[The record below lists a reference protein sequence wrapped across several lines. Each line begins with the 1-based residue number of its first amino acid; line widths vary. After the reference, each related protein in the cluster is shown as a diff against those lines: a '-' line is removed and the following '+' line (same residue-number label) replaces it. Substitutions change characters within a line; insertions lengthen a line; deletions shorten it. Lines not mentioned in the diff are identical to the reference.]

1 MADLSFAAEVWSTLS
16 KHDASGQTEK
26 RGGYNYLSWSWC
38 WTILKD
44 HYPESKAAFSLEKF
58 EGGTVEVACHLTVK
72 QGEKEFTDSHWLAVM
87 DNRHKA
93 VKNPSATDISNTRMR
108 CLVKTIAVVTGLGL
122 YIYSGE
128 DLPSASKEE
137 QEKLDRTKAVEK
149 LDRTK
154 AVEEAET
161 RVRFLLIRQ
170 RLTEQVALLGGRS
183 NVPQGVIDLGCSD
196 AIEDKIRAVEELD
209 KLIEAG
215 DQ

>member
-1 MADLSFAAEVWSTLS
+1 MADVSFAAEVWSTLS

-38 WTILKD
+38 WAILKD

-128 DLPSASKEE
+128 DLPSVSKEE
-137 QEKLDRTKAVEK
+137 QEKA
-149 LDRTK
+149 
-154 AVEEAET
+154 EEQA
-161 RVRFLLIRQ
+161 RVRLQLRQ
-170 RLTEQVALLGGRS
+170 RLKEQVELLGGRS
-183 NVPQGVIDLGCSD
+183 KVPQDVIDLGCSD

-209 KLIEAG
+209 RLIEAG
-215 DQ
+215 DK

>member
-1 MADLSFAAEVWSTLS
+1 LADLSFAAEVWSTLS

-72 QGEKEFTDSHWLAVM
+72 EGEKEFTDSHWLAVM

-137 QEKLDRTKAVEK
+137 QEKQ
-149 LDRTK
+149 
-154 AVEEAET
+154 EEEQSPAL
-161 RVRFLLIRQ
+161 VLRFQLRQ
-170 RLTEQVALLGGRS
+170 RLTEQVELLGGRL
-183 NVPQGVIDLGCSD
+183 NVPQDLIELGCSD
-196 AIEDKIRAVEELD
+196 AIEDKLRAVEELD

>member
-72 QGEKEFTDSHWLAVM
+72 EGEKEFTDSHWLAVM

-137 QEKLDRTKAVEK
+137 QEKQ
-149 LDRTK
+149 
-154 AVEEAET
+154 EEEQSPAL
-161 RVRFLLIRQ
+161 VLRFQLRQ
-170 RLTEQVALLGGRS
+170 RLTEQVELLGGRL
-183 NVPQGVIDLGCSD
+183 NVPQDLIELGCSD
-196 AIEDKIRAVEELD
+196 AIEDKLRAVEELD